1 MLKSFHY
8 FAGAVLA
15 LFVFAHLGNHL
26 VGLIGID
33 NHIAT
38 MEILRKVYRNVVV
51 EFLLILVLIIQVISG
66 LRLAWAKR
74 SAAQDKWV
82 LLQIVSGAYLLFFLV
97 VHVSAV
103 MFGRFWLKLDTN
115 AYFAMAGLNTEGY
128 RLFFIPYYALSV
140 FFFFG
145 HIAAIHRQKMSRA
158 VVGVRV
164 AAQSVSIVIFGTF
177 VAAAIIF
184 SMMDGFSTAG
194 FPEAYK
200 VLTP

>member
-26 VGLIGID
+26 VGLSGVE
-33 NHIAT
+33 NHIST
-38 MEILRKVYRNVVV
+38 MEILRKVYRNAVV
-51 EFLLILVLIIQVISG
+51 EALLILVLVIQVISG
-66 LRLAWAKR
+66 LRLALAKR
-74 SAAQDKWV
+74 GGVQDKWV

-103 MFGRFWLKLDTN
+103 MFGRYWLKLDTN

-128 RLFFIPYYALSV
+128 RLFFIPYYLMSV

-145 HIAAIHRQKMSRA
+145 HIAAIHRQKMNRA
-158 VVGVRV
+158 VLGVGV
-164 AAQSVSIVIFGTF
+164 AAQSISIVIFGAF
-177 VAAAIIF
+177 VAVAIIYA
-184 SMMDGFSTAG
+184 MTDGFSTAS